1 MEVWSFQTL
10 SIQIIKCADFKN
22 HHISILYV
30 LSEPASPGPDSDT
43 TMEVDSSDV
52 NSDSSRG
59 LDDSEE
65 PTTPEDKI
73 FFMDSPFMDREKDE
87 EPVKTIRYML

>member
-1 MEVWSFQTL
+1 
-10 SIQIIKCADFKN
+10 
-22 HHISILYV
+22 
-30 LSEPASPGPDSDT
+30 
-43 TMEVDSSDV
+43 MEVDSSDV

-87 EPVKTIRYML
+87 EPVKTIRYILWIINNIKYFKHKGIVHPKI

>member
-1 MEVWSFQTL
+1 
-10 SIQIIKCADFKN
+10 
-22 HHISILYV
+22 
-30 LSEPASPGPDSDT
+30 
-43 TMEVDSSDV
+43 MEVDSSDV

-87 EPVKTIRYML
+87 EPVKTIRYMLWTINILWRLELKHKGIVYPKLKIL